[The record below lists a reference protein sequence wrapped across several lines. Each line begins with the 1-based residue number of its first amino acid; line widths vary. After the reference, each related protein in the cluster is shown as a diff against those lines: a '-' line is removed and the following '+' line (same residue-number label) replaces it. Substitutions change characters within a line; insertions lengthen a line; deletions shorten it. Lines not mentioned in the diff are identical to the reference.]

1 MPGGFKSEIVNYAD
15 DFVVFGRAPAAEF
28 FVALRAI
35 RLKLSIVR
43 IQRLAFDTEQKGPLA

>member
-43 IQRLAFDTEQKGPLA
+43 IQHLAFDTEQKRPLA